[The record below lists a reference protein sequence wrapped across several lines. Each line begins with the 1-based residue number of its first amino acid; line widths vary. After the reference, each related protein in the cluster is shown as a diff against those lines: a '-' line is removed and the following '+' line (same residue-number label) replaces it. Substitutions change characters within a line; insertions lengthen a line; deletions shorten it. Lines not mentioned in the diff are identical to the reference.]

1 MFNTRPAQ
9 SPKIL
14 IVENEQIVA
23 LDIARNLKSFGY
35 EIAGMATT
43 GESALKLTSEENPDL
58 ILMDIK
64 IDGGM
69 DGIQTVKKIQSEHNI
84 PIIYLSAFSDEK
96 TLERAKLTE
105 PHGFLLKPFE
115 RKELRAT
122 IETALYKYRTEEQLR
137 TSEAELKALFSAMND
152 TILVFDNEGKIV
164 KSNTGAFNKSG
175 KSLR

>member
-1 MFNTRPAQ
+1 MYNTRPAQ

-43 GESALKLTSEENPDL
+43 GENALKLTSEENPDL

-84 PIIYLSAFSDEK
+84 P
-96 TLERAKLTE
+96 
-105 PHGFLLKPFE
+105 
-115 RKELRAT
+115 
-122 IETALYKYRTEEQLR
+122 
-137 TSEAELKALFSAMND
+137 
-152 TILVFDNEGKIV
+152 
-164 KSNTGAFNKSG
+164 
-175 KSLR
+175 